1 MRRGL
6 MEPVRREERE
16 LRRRELD
23 LRERELKLREEVNRE
38 EERRRVERRRGDEKR
53 LEEIKRREEE
63 IWKEETK
70 LKRLAT
76 GKREEG
82 RGAHRA
88 DSRGYKFVDRRS
100 PYDRRS
106 REARRRPRGDR
117 RRGEVTEEG
126 LEGMAK
132 ETSDTRSVS
141 PGRATPESES
151 RGSSKVERSGPKL
164 GATYKCSD
172 RRSPLRSPRR
182 DRRRS
187 TAAPTP
193 ATARRR
199 PRGERRRETVIEEE
213 GEKGE
218 GDRGDEQRDD
228 EGDSGVVEGGEE
240 RREED
245 LEEVGDEAVEDA
257 EEEGENEL
265 EEERRKKVEEE
276 RGNKVEELGVEGYEP
291 MNVGQVKCTIKN
303 EALGNNTRKDKDALT
318 TNESDSAKSFDYLE
332 KRLEKV
338 KEEMDLDDQGKLVEE
353 GRNEY

>member
-1 MRRGL
+1 
-6 MEPVRREERE
+6 MEPMRREERE

-82 RGAHRA
+82 RGADRA
-88 DSRGYKFVDRRS
+88 ESRGYRSVDRRS

-106 REARRRPRGDR
+106 SEAPTTARRRPRGDR
-117 RRGEVTEEG
+117 RRGGVTEKG
-126 LEGMAK
+126 LEAMAK
-132 ETSDTRSVS
+132 ETSDMRSVS
-141 PGRATPESES
+141 PGRGTPELES

-164 GATYKCSD
+164 GATYKCID

-218 GDRGDEQRDD
+218 DDRGDEQRDD

-265 EEERRKKVEEE
+265 EEERGKKGQEE
-276 RGNKVEELGVEGYEP
+276 GVPEDEP
-291 MNVGQVKCTIKN
+291 MKVGEVECTIKN
-303 EALGNNTRKDKDALT
+303 VALGNNTRKDKDALT
-318 TNESDSAKSFDYLE
+318 TNESDIAKPLDYLE

-338 KEEMDLDDQGKLVEE
+338 EEEIDLDDQGKLVEE